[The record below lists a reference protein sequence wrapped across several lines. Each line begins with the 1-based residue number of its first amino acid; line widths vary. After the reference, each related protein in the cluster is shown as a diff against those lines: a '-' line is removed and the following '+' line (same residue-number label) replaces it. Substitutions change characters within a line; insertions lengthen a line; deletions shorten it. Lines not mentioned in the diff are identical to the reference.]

1 MATSE
6 VREQPLE
13 QRIYKSKAKVVLP
26 PLAAPSLLCRPKA
39 YAFWTQKSL
48 DQAIAAV
55 HKGTS
60 IRRAADMFG
69 VPRSTLH
76 DHVSGK
82 VEQFAKQ
89 GPKPYLNT
97 EEEEELASFLVRCAR
112 IGYPHTHLQVLSIVK
127 NIVNSKKLDG
137 VITNGWWEQFRQH
150 HPYLTL
156 RTAMPLSYA
165 RAMASD
171 RDSVDRYYDLLEETL
186 KTNGI
191 YNDPTH
197 IFNCDETGVPLN
209 PNHLRL
215 LVRKVQKTCAHYQA
229 TLRARLQSL
238 HVQVLQGFFY
248 PHL

>member
-6 VREQPLE
+6 VRERPLE

-26 PLAAPSLLCRPKA
+26 PLAAPSLPCRPKA
-39 YAFWTQKSL
+39 YALWTQESL

-112 IGYPHTHLQVLSIVK
+112 IGYPHTRLQVLSIVQ
-127 NIVNSKKLDG
+127 NIVNSKKLDV
-137 VITNGWWEQFRQH
+137 VITNGWWERFR
-150 HPYLTL
+150 
-156 RTAMPLSYA
+156 
-165 RAMASD
+165 
-171 RDSVDRYYDLLEETL
+171 
-186 KTNGI
+186 
-191 YNDPTH
+191 
-197 IFNCDETGVPLN
+197 
-209 PNHLRL
+209 
-215 LVRKVQKTCAHYQA
+215 
-229 TLRARLQSL
+229 
-238 HVQVLQGFFY
+238 
-248 PHL
+248 